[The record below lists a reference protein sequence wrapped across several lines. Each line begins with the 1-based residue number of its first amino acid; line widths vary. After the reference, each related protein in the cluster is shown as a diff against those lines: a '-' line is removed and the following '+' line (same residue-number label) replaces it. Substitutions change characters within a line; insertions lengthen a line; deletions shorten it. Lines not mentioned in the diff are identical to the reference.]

1 MDIKEKV
8 KDILSEL
15 SGKESVEIEE
25 SLQGDLGFDSILMVT
40 MLVQIEDVFGIELNE
55 SDMNPFD
62 LKTVQSVIDLVD
74 KYFNNKS
81 E

>member
-40 MLVQIEDVFGIELNE
+40 MLVQIEEQLKRE
-55 SDMNPFD
+55 STN
-62 LKTVQSVIDLVD
+62 LLR
-74 KYFNNKS
+74 
-81 E
+81 

>member
-8 KDILSEL
+8 IDILSEL
-15 SGKESVEIEE
+15 SGKKSVEVDE
-25 SLQGDLGFDSILMVT
+25 SLQGNLGFDSILMVT